1 MQKIYKIAMFVLL
14 GFGALLV
21 VGGISLFGEDT
32 AAAIFGIVFG
42 LIVALPMV
50 VLYKPLSDKRKAAAL
65 AKLDENG
72 RERVS
77 IRVENVKKTAMRDHY
92 GKREKAENLTYNR
105 VSITPYKNSGKTIY
119 AVTMDGDKVGDIERK
134 ASEISK
140 RLEYLEITD
149 ITPYF
154 DKGISDAGK
163 EVYNCTLRITFEA
176 KK

>member
-1 MQKIYKIAMFVLL
+1 MPKIYKISMFVLL

-50 VLYKPLSDKRKAAAL
+50 VLYKPLSDKRKAATL
-65 AKLDENG
+65 TNLDENG
-72 RERVS
+72 RERIS
-77 IRVENVKKTAMRDHY
+77 IRVDNVKKTAMRDHY
-92 GKREKAENLTYNR
+92 GKRDKVENLTYNR
-105 VSITPYKNSGKTIY
+105 VSLKSYKSSGKTVY
-119 AVTMDGDKVGDIERK
+119 AVTMGGDKVGDIERK
-134 ASEISK
+134 ANEISK

-154 DKGISDAGK
+154 DKGINDAGK
-163 EVYNCTLRITFEA
+163 ETYNCTLCITFEA